1 MVHYNLPTILK
12 HYQGLGV
19 SIQSD
24 IEFAE
29 MEFSRFKGLKTDL
42 VQDNKII

>member
-12 HYQGLGV
+12 HYRGLGV

-29 MEFSRFKGLKTDL
+29 MEFFRFKGLKTDL
-42 VQDNKII
+42 VQDN